1 MKNEKE
7 TGYLELIKQFIGEI
21 KYGNIS
27 IIIQDGKV
35 IQVEKNEK
43 YRIKN

>member
-7 TGYLELIKQFIGEI
+7 TGYLELIKLFLGEL

-27 IIIQDGKV
+27 IFIQDGKV
-35 IQVEKNEK
+35 IQVEMN
-43 YRIKN
+43 